1 MITKEEVLDIALLS
15 KLYVPE
21 EQLDALTKDMDSILA
36 FAYSINAAGAQA
48 EEYENAEGLSNV
60 FREDEVVPS
69 YPVQEILQNVGGG
82 ENGYF
87 PVRKRK

>member
-36 FAYSINAAGAQA
+36 FADSINAAGAQV

>member
-1 MITKEEVLDIALLS
+1 MITKEDVLDIALLS

-36 FAYSINAAGAQA
+36 FADSINAAGAQA
-48 EEYENAEGLSNV
+48 EEYENAEGLFNV

-82 ENGYF
+82 ENGDF

>member
-1 MITKEEVLDIALLS
+1 MITKEEVLDIVLLS

-36 FAYSINAAGAQA
+36 FADSINAAGAQA

>member
-36 FAYSINAAGAQA
+36 FADSINAAGAQT

>member
-36 FAYSINAAGAQA
+36 FADSINAAGAQA
-48 EEYENAEGLSNV
+48 EEYENAEGLFNV
-60 FREDEVVPS
+60 FREDEVVPA

>member
-36 FAYSINAAGAQA
+36 FADSINAAGAQA

>member
-1 MITKEEVLDIALLS
+1 MMTKEEVLDIALLS

-21 EQLDALTKDMDSILA
+21 EQLDALTK
-36 FAYSINAAGAQA
+36 
-48 EEYENAEGLSNV
+48 EYEKAEGLFNV

>member
-36 FAYSINAAGAQA
+36 FADSINAAGAQA

-87 PVRKRK
+87 LVRKRK

>member
-36 FAYSINAAGAQA
+36 FADSINAAGAQA
-48 EEYENAEGLSNV
+48 EE
-60 FREDEVVPS
+60 
-69 YPVQEILQNVGGG
+69 
-82 ENGYF
+82 
-87 PVRKRK
+87 

>member
-36 FAYSINAAGAQA
+36 FADSINAAGAQA

-87 PVRKRK
+87 PVRQRK

>member
-36 FAYSINAAGAQA
+36 FADSINAAGAQA
-48 EEYENAEGLSNV
+48 EEYVKWYRPIQYRKSFRMSAEERMDIFQSESANR
-60 FREDEVVPS
+60 REDHDR
-69 YPVQEILQNVGGG
+69 YD
-82 ENGYF
+82 
-87 PVRKRK
+87 

>member
-1 MITKEEVLDIALLS
+1 MITKEEVLDFALLS

-36 FAYSINAAGAQA
+36 FADSINAAGAQA

>member
-36 FAYSINAAGAQA
+36 FADSINAAGAQA

-82 ENGYF
+82 ENGYL

>member
-1 MITKEEVLDIALLS
+1 MITKEEVLDVALLS

-36 FAYSINAAGAQA
+36 FADSINAAGAQA